1 MVDGVSGVTM
11 EIVQLPVEVDVRP
24 DTELA
29 PTQHQHM
36 VDMNVQDMPQKKSPV
51 MITTAQVLHYTYIR
65 SADSH
70 V

>member
-11 EIVQLPVEVDVRP
+11 ENVQLPVEVDVRP
-24 DTELA
+24 DTEAA

-51 MITTAQVLHYTYIR
+51 MTSTVQVGKIR
-65 SADSH
+65 
-70 V
+70 